1 MLWLIR
7 VVQQKPTQHCKAIIL
22 QLKLSSKDFSSK
34 GGGGRIWVWMDYN
47 DEHLAFEL
55 HLWIPGLNL
64 LIGLM
69 LTSSRFFYLFWPPP
83 GNTGIYISSFPCPR
97 LRDTGSSSEKQ
108 CDCFLP
114 HISSFLFHKLR
125 TTVSHSMVIKVL
137 RECKS
142 LMSSRCSKTLVFLF
156 FFFAILFSIT
166 IRLKFTLKIM
176 IF

>member
-1 MLWLIR
+1 
-7 VVQQKPTQHCKAIIL
+7 
-22 QLKLSSKDFSSK
+22 
-34 GGGGRIWVWMDYN
+34 
-47 DEHLAFEL
+47 
-55 HLWIPGLNL
+55 
-64 LIGLM
+64 M

-156 FFFAILFSIT
+156 FFCNTLFNNNSLEIYIKDNDILALRYFSIFWIHLEDSSRIHASQGSHRCICS
-166 IRLKFTLKIM
+166 IRRVVKW
-176 IF
+176 